1 MASSSQLFLF
11 SFWFCLL
18 FLPQIATSL
27 ENYCPLTICGDNRFP
42 VKFPFQL
49 KNRPTSY
56 SRCVYPGFDLS
67 CNHLNQT
74 IINLPDSG
82 PFMVEYIDYTTQS
95 LWITDPESCL
105 PNRLLRG
112 FSLEGSPF
120 YTELLQSF
128 TFLNCS
134 SLVTT
139 EEYWVVS
146 CLSSENYTVLA
157 GPTEFYNNESTLLSS
172 CVRVSTVNIPI
183 PWRLL
188 SGIEVGLQLV
198 WSQPSCGNCAELD
211 RACGFKGSSGND
223 TVCSSYPGLGISRNT
238 KYSIILGVGI
248 PALCCMIGLGCYFC
262 SRVRAAGQRRRLIN
276 ATELSTSSIPPPRSI
291 IVSGLD
297 GPTIESYPKTLLG
310 ESKRLPKANDNT
322 CSICLGEYQAKET
335 LRTIPECNHYFHAD
349 CIDEWLKMKASCPVC
364 RNSPDSSAL
373 GTTSSSTTSS
383 LRPSTSSSSL

>member
-1 MASSSQLFLF
+1 MASSSQLVFLF

-42 VKFPFQL
+42 VKFPFKL

-82 PFMVEYIDYTTQS
+82 PFMVEYIDYMTQS

-105 PNRLLRG
+105 PNRG
-112 FSLEGSPF
+112 
-120 YTELLQSF
+120 
-128 TFLNCS
+128 
-134 SLVTT
+134 
-139 EEYWVVS
+139 
-146 CLSSENYTVLA
+146 ENYTVLA
-157 GPTEFYNNESTLLSS
+157 WPTEFYNNESTLLSS

-183 PWRLL
+183 PRRLL
-188 SGIEVGLQLV
+188 SGIEFGLELV
-198 WSQPSCGNCAELD
+198 WSQPSCGNCEELN

-238 KYSIILGVGI
+238 KYSIVLGVGI

-373 GTTSSSTTSS
+373 GTTSSSSTTSS